1 MSKSAKS
8 KLRKTAAPAPR
19 AKRVPTPRK
28 SKPPQTAASRPSAT
42 RENSKLANMIALLCR
57 KEGATLEQ
65 MMKATGWQSH
75 SVRGAMSGA
84 LKKKRGLNVTSSKE
98 GSVRVYRIVKASRAS
113 RQ

>member
-1 MSKSAKS
+1 MSKIAKS
-8 KLRKTAAPAPR
+8 KPRKATSAAQR

-28 SKPPQTAASRPSAT
+28 NKPSQATAPSST
-42 RENSKLANMIALLCR
+42 RENSKLANMIALLRR

-65 MMKATGWQSH
+65 MMKATDWQSH

-84 LKKKRGLNVTSSKE
+84 LKKKRGLDITSSKE
-98 GSVRVYRIVKASRAS
+98 GPVRVYRIVDASSAS

>member
-1 MSKSAKS
+1 MSKIVKS
-8 KLRKTAAPAPR
+8 KSRKAAAPAQR
-19 AKRVPTPRK
+19 GKHVLTPRK
-28 SKPPQTAASRPSAT
+28 SKPSQTAAPRPSVT

-98 GSVRVYRIVKASRAS
+98 GSVRVYRIVKAS
-113 RQ
+113 